1 MKAQKIRE
9 MSDKQISEKVK
20 ELRMDLLKERFLRS
34 TNQQKN
40 PLKKR
45 GIRKDIAR
53 MLTILKENQNGKS

>member
-45 GIRKDIAR
+45 SLRKDIAR

>member
-9 MSDKQISEKVK
+9 MSDKQIADKVK

-34 TNQQKN
+34 TSQQKN

-53 MLTILKENQNGKS
+53 MLTILKEKQNGKG

>member
-53 MLTILKENQNGKS
+53 MLTILKEKQNGKS